1 MDSKNIKEDLSVEL
15 ELLLETYSKEDILDA
30 IDAIAG
36 YIEANNIN

>member
-30 IDAIAG
+30 IEG
-36 YIEANNIN
+36 YIEANSIN

>member
-15 ELLLETYSKEDILDA
+15 ELLLKTYSKEDILDA